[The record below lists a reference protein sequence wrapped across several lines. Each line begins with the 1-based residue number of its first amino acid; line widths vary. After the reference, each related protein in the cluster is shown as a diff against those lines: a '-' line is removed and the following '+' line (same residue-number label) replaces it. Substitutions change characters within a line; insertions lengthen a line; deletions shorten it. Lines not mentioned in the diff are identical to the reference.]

1 MSCEC
6 LKPTPA
12 RALHSPKPNSV
23 LTRRGSAAHKFPEK
37 TMSEGS
43 SGDNARDDRGRRHPD
58 QLPDRGRGRPLVL
71 LLHGTYW
78 SRVWQPVLD
87 EIAAAG
93 LRPVAV
99 DFRACDRPIARIAS
113 ASPRKRICEPCK
125 TTNLPSRDGTRQVAS
140 SMVPTRVAS
149 ASCGVTRSREC
160 VAVTQFK
167 ARKANS
173 RSVVGSEREET
184 ALIS

>member
-1 MSCEC
+1 V
-6 LKPTPA
+6 TT
-12 RALHSPKPNSV
+12 RATTEVDGIPISY
-23 LTRRGSAAHKFPEK
+23 LTAGA
-37 TMSEGS
+37 G
-43 SGDNARDDRGRRHPD
+43 G
-58 QLPDRGRGRPLVL
+58 PLVL

-149 ASCGVTRSREC
+149 ASCGVTRSRGDRVC
-160 VAVTQFK
+160 RASRQALTFVNSLTGGWSAPGTT
-167 ARKANS
+167 RKPLRVPRNS
-173 RSVVGSEREET
+173 
-184 ALIS
+184 AH